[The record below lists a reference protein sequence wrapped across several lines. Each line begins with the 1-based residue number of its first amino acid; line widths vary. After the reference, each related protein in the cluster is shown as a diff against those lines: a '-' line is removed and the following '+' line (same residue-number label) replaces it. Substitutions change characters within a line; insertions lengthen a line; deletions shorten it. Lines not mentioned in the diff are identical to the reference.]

1 MSSGDPETRE
11 RILMATWQL
20 MEQKRGQNVRLED
33 IAQVANVSRQ
43 AIYMHFGSR
52 AGLLI
57 ETTHFLDKRLNL
69 ETRTKPVYDA
79 PNALQ
84 ALEAYIEF
92 WTNYL
97 PDIYGLAKALLIAR
111 DTDKAAA
118 AAWEDRMTAVRRG
131 CNGVIRRLD
140 KEGILITGWTVDE
153 ATDFFWT
160 VFSVAHWENLTLEC
174 GWTHEQYVQHMKRVL
189 KQILVSDSKS

>member
-33 IAQVANVSRQ
+33 IAQAANVSRQ

-57 ETTHFLDKRLNL
+57 ETTHFLDRRLNL
-69 ETRTKPVYDA
+69 EQRVQPVYDA
-79 PNALQ
+79 TSALQ
-84 ALEAYIEF
+84 ALETYIDF

-131 CNGVIRRLD
+131 CNGVVRRLD
-140 KEGILITGWTVDE
+140 KEGILRTGWTVDE

-160 VFSVAHWENLTLEC
+160 VLSVAHWENLTLEC
-174 GWTHEQYVQHMKRVL
+174 GWTHEQYVQHMQRVL
-189 KQILVSDSKS
+189 KQILVQDSDS